1 MQWIYVRHELPK
13 EGQEVFI
20 IRGWEGSKRYPVKA
34 CRHSSKPLTINEDM
48 SRDCWWFDVHEGSS
62 FSDATV
68 IAWLK
73 IPEPIIPAFEG
84 VEYEFPRDE

>member
-1 MQWIYVRHELPK
+1 MEWIYVRDELPK

-34 CRHSSKPLTINEDM
+34 RRNTSRPLTINEDK
-48 SRDCWWFDVHEGSS
+48 SRDCWWSNEDSS

-73 IPEPIIPAFEG
+73 IPEPVIPAFEG
-84 VEYEFPRDE
+84 VEYEFPRAE